1 MLPDYK
7 QRNELKFYVAG
18 IPYNVR
24 VCVVIALWLA
34 GLLIQAALGW
44 FIPGAVVI
52 LAGTILALTR
62 GYSNEPAR
70 APAGAKR
77 WETVT
82 LAQFERVV
90 ELDHQ
95 SRDWDRAAL
104 IDATNVRGCLIGILM
119 VAGIVVAAA
128 IFSQTSAQ
136 LASACVLDS
145 VALFAPFWVTG
156 IRRFY
161 HRTEL
166 MIRVAALQNILDR
179 LGAPGSRGVTPAP
192 MLELQKTENG
202 DIPQDAKLMVRL
214 NDAPDDFIGIQ
225 VQVSLN
231 DVQGTKYPYLY
242 CVILAKPE
250 FGLRK
255 WSMQP
260 GAANLHSEYSKTAE
274 VELVVVRQRTTKN
287 SGYHT
292 NKAAQ
297 NRVFDAALEICNRNL
312 FSHA

>member
-24 VCVVIALWLA
+24 VCVVIALWVA

-44 FIPGAVVI
+44 FIVGAAVI
-52 LAGTILALTR
+52 FAGTILALTR

-70 APAGAKR
+70 APTGNKR
-77 WETVT
+77 WENVT
-82 LAQFERVV
+82 LAEFERIA

-104 IDATNVRGCLIGILM
+104 IDATNIWGCLIGVLM
-119 VAGIVVAAA
+119 VAGVLVAGT
-128 IFSQTSAQ
+128 ILSETSAQ

-145 VALFAPFWVTG
+145 AALFAPFWVTG

-166 MIRVAALQNILDR
+166 MIRVGALHNILDR
-179 LGAPGSRGVTPAP
+179 LNAPGTRGVTPAP
-192 MLELQKTENG
+192 MLELQKTETG
-202 DIPQDAKLMVRL
+202 DIPQDAKVMVRL

-231 DVQGTKYPYLY
+231 NVQGTRYPYLY
-242 CVILAKPE
+242 CVILAKPG

-260 GAANLHSEYSKTAE
+260 GNPTLHAEYSKTAE
-274 VELVVVRQRTTKN
+274 VELIVVRQRTSKN

-292 NKAAQ
+292 NEAAQ
-297 NRVFDAALEICNRNL
+297 NRIFDAALEICNRNL
-312 FSHA
+312 FSHT